1 LKGHFDI
8 YHFFIFDDGLIL
20 FKSELLNVIFPN
32 MKKKPINL
40 SLFQGVIVPGE
51 TYLLRS
57 ERKSLFETGSIEN
70 LYTIRSV
77 DEMEA
82 AIELEVDTRLP
93 ERFEYREFL
102 EVRSLDDGRYMLR
115 LWCHDKKRKRGVPF
129 YLFLHRIPGAGEMLR
144 RTKERIESKDME

>member
-1 LKGHFDI
+1 
-8 YHFFIFDDGLIL
+8 
-20 FKSELLNVIFPN
+20 

-40 SLFQGVIVPGE
+40 NLFEGVIVPGE

-70 LYTIRSV
+70 LYTIRSI

-82 AIELEVDTRLP
+82 AIELEVDTLLS

-102 EVRSLDDGRYMLR
+102 DVRSLDDGRYMLR

-129 YLFLHRIPGAGEMLR
+129 YLFLHRIPGAVEMLR
-144 RTKERIESKDME
+144 QAKERVGSGDME